1 MPRCLEANGLAGGYG
16 RITVLHDIS
25 LGVDDAEIVG
35 VLGHNGMGKSTLLKV
50 LIGALPATR
59 GTVRFFD
66 SDITRLVTSGRVKAG
81 IGYVPQGRGIVPG
94 LSVRDNLRF
103 GWQGHSPHDEASTL
117 RSVLGNFP
125 RIADLLERD
134 GATLSGGEQQ
144 QLALARCLM
153 GQPELLLLDEPTEG
167 IQPSVI
173 DELADVLSAL
183 RTEQRLSILL
193 VEQNVDFVARLA
205 DRVVVLERGRIDS
218 ELTPRD
224 LADQSRISHH
234 LGLAAGFPA
243 GASLR
248 PPADN
253 DFAQGPPPEAAGLH
267 PPSEDVMTIKRP
279 VLSQMQ
285 SMAERFRMRLEDDEL
300 LAFRDVMEPYFKAYG
315 RLDAMADNLPEVLY
329 PRAPGYRPARSDN
342 PLNAWYYRTDV
353 RGAVHGPLSDRR
365 IVLKDNVCLAGVPMM
380 NGSSIMEGYTPEIDA
395 TVVTRILDA
404 GGIIV
409 GKAHCE
415 NFCLSGGS
423 HTGAQGPVH
432 NPWKHGYMAGG
443 SSSGSAALVAAG
455 EVDMAVA
462 CDQGGSI
469 RIPSSM
475 CGVYGMKPTHGL
487 VPYTGIMP
495 IERTIDHVGPVTG
508 NVADNA
514 LFLEILA
521 GPDGLD
527 PRQSGVEG
535 EPYTK
540 ALGGGCPGLSIGI
553 LREGFERPESEPEV
567 DRKVRDAAERFGA
580 LGANIREIS
589 IEEHLVAPDL
599 WTAIAVE
606 GLQDMMMHGNAF
618 GTNCRGLFLPS
629 MIDRVAA
636 WRHRADE
643 LSDSLKVC
651 MFLGEYFQDVYRGRF
666 YGKAQN
672 LMRHVEECYLA
683 ALEDVDLLLL
693 PTVPMKAQPIPP
705 VDCPLE
711 LTVQRAFE
719 MVGNTCP
726 FNAGLPAMSVPCGLV
741 DGLPVGMML
750 VAAPYR
756 EATIYRAAHAFEQHA
771 DWKSL

>member
-1 MPRCLEANGLAGGYG
+1 MPRCLEVNGLAGGYG

-59 GTVRFFD
+59 GTIRFFD

-103 GWQGHSPHDEASTL
+103 GWQAHSQNDEASTL
-117 RSVLGNFP
+117 RSVLGSFP

-173 DELADVLSAL
+173 DELANVLSAL

-218 ELTPRD
+218 EITPRD

-234 LGLAAGFPA
+234 LGLAAGCSARTP
-243 GASLR
+243 LR
-248 PPADN
+248 PPAERDS
-253 DFAQGPPPEAAGLH
+253 AQGPPAEAAGTH
-267 PPSEDVMTIKRP
+267 PPPEDVMTIKRP
-279 VLSQMQ
+279 VLSQMR

-300 LAFRDVMEPYFKAYG
+300 LAFRDVMEPYLKAYG
-315 RLDAMADNLPEVLY
+315 RLDAMSDNLPEVLY
-329 PRAPGYRPARSDN
+329 PRAPGYRPAQTDN
-342 PLNAWYYRTDV
+342 PLNAWYYRTDI
-353 RGAVHGPLSDRR
+353 RGAVHGPLRDRR

-415 NFCLSGGS
+415 YFCLSGGS

-455 EVDMAVA
+455 EADMAIA

-495 IERTIDHVGPVTG
+495 IERTIDHVGPVTD
-508 NVADNA
+508 NVTDNA
-514 LFLEILA
+514 LFLEVLA

-527 PRQSGVEG
+527 PRQSGAEG
-535 EPYTK
+535 NSYTK
-540 ALGGGCPGLSIGI
+540 ALGGGCSGLSIGI

-567 DRKVRDAAERFGA
+567 DRKVRDAAELFGT
-580 LGANIREIS
+580 LGANVREIS

-643 LSDSLKVC
+643 LSDSLKIC
-651 MFLGEYFQDVYRGRF
+651 MFLGEYFQEVYRGRF

-672 LMRHVEECYLA
+672 LMRHVEGCYRA
-683 ALEDVDLLLL
+683 ALEEVDLLLL
-693 PTVPMKAQPIPP
+693 PTVPMRAQPIPP
-705 VDCPLE
+705 ADCPLE
-711 LTVQRAFE
+711 LTVRRAFE

-750 VAAPYR
+750 VAAPYC

>member
-1 MPRCLEANGLAGGYG
+1 MPRRLEVSGLAAGYG
-16 RITVLHDIS
+16 RITVLHDMS
-25 LGVDDAEIVG
+25 LGIGDAEIVG
-35 VLGHNGMGKSTLLKV
+35 VLGHNGMGKSTLLKA
-50 LIGALPATR
+50 LIGILPITR
-59 GTVRFFD
+59 GTIRFHD
-66 SDITRLVTSGRVKAG
+66 SDITSLAASDRVKAG

-103 GWQGHSPHDEASTL
+103 GWQDHGLHDEASML
-117 RSVLGNFP
+117 RSVLGRFP
-125 RIADLLERD
+125 RIADLLARD
-134 GATLSGGEQQ
+134 GETLSGGEQQ
-144 QLALARCLM
+144 QLALARSLM

-167 IQPSVI
+167 IQPSI
-173 DELADVLSAL
+173 LDELADVLRAL
-183 RTEQRLSILL
+183 RTEQNLSILL
-193 VEQNVDFVARLA
+193 IEQNVDFVARLA
-205 DRVVVLERGRIDS
+205 DRAVVLEKGRIDS
-218 ELTPRD
+218 EIMQRD
-224 LADQSRISHH
+224 LADQTRSSHR
-234 LGLAAGFPA
+234 LGLAAAEPA
-243 GASLR
+243 GT
-248 PPADN
+248 PARR
-253 DFAQGPPPEAAGLH
+253 PPPESAGPH
-267 PPSEDVMTIKRP
+267 PPPENVMTIKRP
-279 VLSQMQ
+279 VLSQLR
-285 SMAERFRMRLEDDEL
+285 SMAEKFRMRLEDDEL
-300 LAFRDVMEPYFKAYG
+300 LAFRDVMEPYLKAYD

-329 PRAPGYRPARSDN
+329 PRAPGYRPGQAEN

-353 RGAVHGPLSDRR
+353 RGAVHGPLRDRR

-455 EVDMAVA
+455 EVDMAIA

-469 RIPSSM
+469 RIPSAM

-495 IERTIDHVGPVTG
+495 IERTIDHVGPVTN

-514 LFLEILA
+514 LFLEVLA

-527 PRQSGVEG
+527 PRQKGIAG
-535 EPYTK
+535 ERYTK
-540 ALGGGCPGLSIGI
+540 ALAGGCSGLSIGV
-553 LREGFERPESEPEV
+553 LVEGFGRPESEPDV
-567 DRKVRDAAERFGA
+567 DRKVRDAAERLGT
-580 LGANIREIS
+580 LGADIKDIS
-589 IEEHLVAPDL
+589 IGEHLVAPDL
-599 WTAIAVE
+599 WTAIAAE
-606 GLQDMMMHGNAF
+606 GLQDMMMHGHAC

-629 MIDRVAA
+629 MIDRVAT

-643 LSDSLKVC
+643 LSDSLKLC
-651 MFLGEYFQDVYRGRF
+651 MFLGEYFQEVYRGRF

-672 LMRHVEECYLA
+672 LMRCVVESYLA

-693 PTVPMKAQPIPP
+693 PTVPMTAPPIPP
-705 VDCPLE
+705 ADCPLD
-711 LTVQRAFE
+711 LTIQRAFE
-719 MVGNTCP
+719 MVGNTCA

-750 VAAPYR
+750 VAAHHQ
-756 EATIYRAAHAFEQHA
+756 EAMIYRAAHAFEQHA